1 MAETDIPIAAGWEGT
16 PTQERI
22 LARAAEPFHQFGFK
36 RVTMD
41 DIAHQLGMSKKTLY
55 QHIPGKDALVEAF
68 IERLAGQA
76 LGAVR
81 ELFSGEGDIVEMTST
96 VIPLIHARLQSVS
109 PVMMADLQRH
119 WPHLWDRINERRMA
133 VLNLYLGHLEEAK
146 AQGLLRE
153 EVNPKVMVRVIQT
166 VVQEVANPKTILDL
180 EVPVGDVLQT
190 FMTIMMRGALSD
202 HAQRR
207 FEEGP

>member
-1 MAETDIPIAAGWEGT
+1 VADQDTRVTPGWEGT
-16 PTQERI
+16 PTQQRI
-22 LARAAEPFHQFGFK
+22 LDRAGELFHQFGFK

-68 IERLAGQA
+68 IENVAGQA
-76 LGAVR
+76 LGAAR
-81 ELFSGEGDIVEMTST
+81 ELFSGQGDIIDVTST
-96 VIPLIHARLQSVS
+96 LIPLVHSRLQSVS

-133 VLNLYLGHLEEAK
+133 VLNLYLGRLEEAK
-146 AQGLLRE
+146 AQGLLRD
-153 EVNPKVMVRVIQT
+153 EVNPKVMVRVIQA
-166 VVQEVANPKTILDL
+166 VVQEVAIPKTILEL
-180 EVPVGDVLQT
+180 EVPVGEVLQT

-202 HAQRR
+202 DAQRR